1 MKIYILLAD
10 GFEECEALV
19 PADLLM
25 RAGAQ
30 VVLTSITE
38 SLSVRGSH
46 GINLTCDTDINGF
59 SINDAAMIVLPGGG
73 EGTENLRRSM
83 RVQAIIDAAVGRG
96 LYIAAICA
104 APSILAE
111 KGLLDGR
118 RATCFPSFAHY
129 LENAVKVDSKV
140 VADDIFITA
149 EGMGVSYEFG
159 LKLVAMLFGEQ
170 KADEIK
176 KSTCAV

>member
-46 GINLTCDTDINGF
+46 GIKLTCDTDINGF

-83 RVQAIIDAAVGRG
+83 RVQAIIDAAVDRG

-129 LENAVKVDSKV
+129 LENAVNVDSKV
-140 VADDIFITA
+140 AADDIFITA

>member
-1 MKIYILLAD
+1 MQTV
-10 GFEECEALV
+10 FEECEALV

-83 RVQAIIDAAVGRG
+83 RVQAIIDA
-96 LYIAAICA
+96 
-104 APSILAE
+104 
-111 KGLLDGR
+111 GR
-118 RATCFPSFAHY
+118 RPRAVYRRHLRRSQHTCRGRAFWT
-129 LENAVKVDSKV
+129 ED
-140 VADDIFITA
+140 
-149 EGMGVSYEFG
+149 G
-159 LKLVAMLFGEQ
+159 LRASRRLRTILK
-170 KADEIK
+170 
-176 KSTCAV
+176 TP